1 MAVSLEL
8 LRLGLTYICLL
19 LLWCGATH
27 GGKPEIH
34 ALEQV
39 LWSYSYYGQAVNKL
53 LTSYLLWPCLQ
64 GRGAC
69 GMAPAL
75 ALTLILTLTLTLTT
89 KPHPDH

>member
-27 GGKPEIH
+27 GGKPEIR

-39 LWSYSYYGQAVNKL
+39 LQL
-53 LTSYLLWPCLQ
+53 LWPYLLWPCLHC
-64 GRGAC
+64 RGAC

-89 KPHPDH
+89 NPDPDH

>member
-39 LWSYSYYGQAVNKL
+39 LWSYSYYGQTHAQAMAGELVMAVPARQRCM
-53 LTSYLLWPCLQ
+53 WD
-64 GRGAC
+64 GASPSP
-69 GMAPAL
+69 GPN
-75 ALTLILTLTLTLTT
+75 
-89 KPHPDH
+89 PDPDPDPDH

>member
-1 MAVSLEL
+1 VAVSLEL

-39 LWSYSYYGQAVNKL
+39 LWSYSYYGPTCYGRACKAEVHVGWRQPKP
-53 LTSYLLWPCLQ
+53 WP
-64 GRGAC
+64 
-69 GMAPAL
+69 
-75 ALTLILTLTLTLTT
+75 
-89 KPHPDH
+89 

>member
-39 LWSYSYYGQAVNKL
+39 LWSYSYYGH
-53 LTSYLLWPCLQ
+53 LLWPCLQ